1 MNDIKESPLKRV
13 MTQTLRDYATAQLDA
28 FLAEHESLRDDRDQV
43 IERWMRHLVS
53 VGDVPDDILQSMPE
67 VSRYNEPQV
76 SPQEYEC
83 GCVAI
88 TRITDRDCR
97 TWLGH
102 DEKPFEM
109 RLAMPCEGAACE
121 LVHLRMDQRDACLGT
136 RSEAP

>member
-1 MNDIKESPLKRV
+1 
-13 MTQTLRDYATAQLDA
+13 MTQTLRDYATKQLDM
-28 FLAEHESLRDDRDQV
+28 FLAEHGSSSDDRDQA

-53 VGDVPDDILQSMPE
+53 VGDVPDDILEALPE
-67 VSRYNEPQV
+67 VSLHNEPQV

-97 TWLGH
+97 TWRGY

-109 RLAMPCEGAACE
+109 RLAMPCDGAVCE
-121 LVHLRMDQRDACLGT
+121 LAHLRATVAPTKKNRPTST
-136 RSEAP
+136 RCSHGKGDRP